1 MKKYLSGPMRV
12 AAKLH
17 HAVFLLQKQ
26 ADALLLQHHAIS
38 FMQAMILNIIKH
50 HPDTT
55 QHYIGQCTR
64 FTPGAVS
71 RQIEVLVEKGYVTR
85 TTQTD
90 NRRAQSIKLTQN
102 GAELVDREFTSL
114 NDQLLHSFSNMNE
127 YEQQQLEHAVDRLI
141 GTIDPEYHQ
150 FENEKNC

>member
-26 ADALLLQHHAIS
+26 ADTLLLQQHSIS
-38 FMQAMILNIIKH
+38 FMQAMILNIVKH

-85 TTQTD
+85 SIQKD
-90 NRRAQSIKLTQN
+90 NRRAQSITLTDG
-102 GAELVDREFTSL
+102 GAALVEEAFVSL
-114 NDQLLHSFSNMNE
+114 NNQLLHSFSNIGE
-127 YEQQQLEHAVDRLI
+127 EEQLKLEQMINHLI
-141 GTIDPEYHQ
+141 EMVDPEYYQ
-150 FENEKNC
+150 FEHEKNS